1 MVFTRLKGHPYLG
14 AFLSAL
20 PWMPVAIFFVDHGYS
35 YARVSGR
42 SMQPTF
48 NPDSNMM
55 TKDIILLDKWSTT
68 NHKFKRGD
76 VVLLTSPDEPE
87 KMITKRIIGL
97 PGDIVQHLRK
107 KDKQVRIPQGHC
119 WIEGDEAFHSK
130 DSNSF
135 GPVPIGLISA
145 KAKYILWPP
154 SRFGPVPDRAIH
166 DDRVKKNAFRPE
178 EDERGG
184 MCFCLKRANRLIPN
198 RFSFPLT
205 ERGQGR
211 VRLAENDEER
221 GLLSEESDAEVIDD
235 GYRYEED
242 ELQSRLVDEED
253 EFVDEMS
260 SGSDSEYS
268 KYWIDWFLDSKG
280 NEYFCEVD
288 EEYILDR
295 FNLTG
300 LNLEVQQYYLEALD
314 MITDNLDEE
323 KFDDKARDQI
333 ERAARHLY
341 GLIHARFIITSRG
354 LIKMLEKYKKAE
366 FGRCP
371 RVLCNLQPLLPVGLS
386 DVPCVKTVK
395 LYCPKCED
403 IYNPKSSR
411 HASIDGAYFGTSFPH
426 MLFQAHANYMP
437 TKSNDRY
444 EPRIFGFKIHH
455 IAEQHRWQDRAREEY
470 QKRITDTK

>member
-1 MVFTRLKGHPYLG
+1 MVY
-14 AFLSAL
+14 
-20 PWMPVAIFFVDHGYS
+20 V
-35 YARVSGR
+35 
-42 SMQPTF
+42 
-48 NPDSNMM
+48 
-55 TKDIILLDKWSTT
+55 
-68 NHKFKRGD
+68 
-76 VVLLTSPDEPE
+76 
-87 KMITKRIIGL
+87 
-97 PGDIVQHLRK
+97 
-107 KDKQVRIPQGHC
+107 
-119 WIEGDEAFHSK
+119 
-130 DSNSF
+130 
-135 GPVPIGLISA
+135 
-145 KAKYILWPP
+145 
-154 SRFGPVPDRAIH
+154 
-166 DDRVKKNAFRPE
+166 
-178 EDERGG
+178 
-184 MCFCLKRANRLIPN
+184 
-198 RFSFPLT
+198 
-205 ERGQGR
+205 
-211 VRLAENDEER
+211 
-221 GLLSEESDAEVIDD
+221 
-235 GYRYEED
+235 
-242 ELQSRLVDEED
+242 
-253 EFVDEMS
+253 VDEMS